1 MGNSADK
8 NKTYDCGKKYEPR
21 KIREDFHE

>member
-8 NKTYDCGKKYEPR
+8 NKTYDCGKKYELR